1 MWNQE
6 TDQKKSASVA
16 TLGNSVFVKGEIK
29 GSEDLTID
37 GQVEGRIDL
46 PEHTLTVGP
55 NATLVADINAKNVIV
70 FGSVVG
76 TITAREKVELRS
88 SASAEGAI
96 TCGRIAVQEGAK
108 LSGKLETKE
117 QRKAT
122 NKKELKEVLAPVA

>member
-6 TDQKKSASVA
+6 ADQKKNAGVA
-16 TLGNSVFVKGEIK
+16 TLGNSVFVKGEIT

-55 NATLVADINAKNVIV
+55 NATLVADINAKSVIV

-76 TITAREKVELRS
+76 TIVAREKVELRS
-88 SASAEGAI
+88 SAAAEGAI

-108 LSGKLETKE
+108 LSGKLETKD
-117 QRKAT
+117 QQKTAT
-122 NKKELKEVLAPVA
+122 KKEAA

>member
-6 TDQKKSASVA
+6 ADQKKSASVA
-16 TLGNSVFVKGEIK
+16 TLGNSVFVKGEIN

-76 TITAREKVELRS
+76 TITVRERVELRS

-96 TCGRIAVQEGAK
+96 TCGGISVQEGAK
-108 LSGKLETKE
+108 VHGKLETKA
-117 QRKAT
+117 QRKPA
-122 NKKELKEVLAPVA
+122 NKKEVLAPVA